1 MKGLV
6 LKSTGSWYEVLGDN
20 GVVHNAR
27 IRGKIRLEGIKET
40 NPVAVGD
47 YVTIES
53 VNNESIIT
61 QILPRENYI
70 ARKSVKK
77 TGHSHIIAANVD
89 QALLIVSIA
98 FPETSLGFIDRF
110 MVAAESFRI
119 PQVIVF
125 NKHDLLDS
133 NGRAH
138 TDELVAFYRSL
149 GVTCFSMSALNDDA
163 EPVRKILIGKKT
175 LFSGHSGVGK
185 STLINKL
192 SPVIG
197 QKTSDVSGSTQKG
210 VHTTTFAE
218 MFALDDSTYI
228 IDTPGIKEL
237 GLVDIEPWEVSD
249 YFIEMRELRLACKF
263 GSKCLHLNE
272 PKCAVKNGV
281 ENGTIRPSRYQSYV
295 SITTGA
301 DTRA

>member
-6 LKSTGSWYEVLGDN
+6 LKSTGSWYDVLGDN
-20 GVVHNAR
+20 GATYASRV
-27 IRGKIRLEGIKET
+27 RGKLRLEGIKET
-40 NPVAVGD
+40 NPIAVGD
-47 YVTIES
+47 YVTLEFIES
-53 VNNESIIT
+53 ETVIT

-70 ARKSVKK
+70 ARQSVKK
-77 TGHSHIIAANVD
+77 TAHSHIIAANID
-89 QALLIVSIA
+89 QALLIVSVN

-125 NKHDLLDS
+125 NKQDLLTTETQTL
-133 NGRAH
+133 
-138 TDELVAFYRSL
+138 TDDLVAFYRSL
-149 GVTCFSMSALNDDA
+149 GAVCFSTSALRDRQ
-163 EPVRKILIGKKT
+163 EPIKEILMGKKT

-192 SPVIG
+192 SPLID

-218 MFALDDSTYI
+218 MFALDANTYI

-237 GLVDIEPWEVSD
+237 GLVDMEPWEVSD
-249 YFIEMRELRLACKF
+249 YFIEMRELRLSCKF

-272 PKCAVKNGV
+272 PKCAVKDGV
-281 ENGTIRPSRYQSYV
+281 ETGSVRLSRYESYV
-295 SITTGA
+295 SIVTGA
-301 DTRA
+301 DTRG